1 METAA
6 ELFQKGVEYQE
17 RGMIDHAISEY
28 SRALDLEPGNVD
40 VLINLGAAYLQKGM
54 PDKST
59 QLLTKVLADHPDNA
73 LALFNLGKAYL
84 YKEEAAKALTVFE
97 RAMAVLPE
105 DLAVR
110 RSLIQS
116 LLLLGRKEEAA
127 SLMLGML
134 EHLVGDANTLLD
146 LGRMLY
152 EQKRY
157 PEALDVYRKA
167 VSAAVDSSA
176 ALEGLVRC
184 QIVLDMKDKAI
195 TSLKRALMLD
205 PRNPSLHLLMVD
217 LLIGQNEVE
226 NAVDHLK
233 RALENDPQQPDLRAK
248 LEELMRKLP
257 ALRKRLEAE
266 AIEAKSSLFETDV
279 YDILDGLYDGKVSV
293 EDALEAFAKLRRKDP
308 ADMFVAGE
316 MANLL
321 FQARRFNAAADVYNE
336 IYHVMPRDVRARI
349 NLAKSVAM
357 GGRVGDARRFLQ
369 DSLRDQPMSVDLAL
383 ALVELDLLER
393 DFKAAWQMLEKPL
406 SENPDNTHC
415 LFLRGYLGV
424 RLNAYDEADRVFKK
438 LLTLTPRDEESAVWF
453 SRLCIL
459 RGRPMDASPVWEAF
473 QDGIESLVELV
484 TLVELAM
491 AAGKAAEVKT
501 LLQRIGE
508 IRPNF
513 LEEHILNGKVCL
525 YSGEFN
531 EAVHHFDAALADDPE
546 NAEALA
552 AAAMANLARNKVPKF
567 WMCWQRAMESDALY
581 AVLAG
586 LTVCR
591 ALNYTQRER
600 LKAETK
606 RMLEIS
612 VADQLD
618 KQRVSALL
626 AAL

>member
-17 RGMIDHAISEY
+17 RGLIDHAISEY
-28 SRALDLEPGNVD
+28 SRALDLDPDNVD
-40 VLINLGAAYLQKGM
+40 VLINLGAAYLQKGL

-59 QLLTKVLADHPDNA
+59 QLLSRVLADQPENA

-84 YKEEAAKALTVFE
+84 YKEEAANALAIFE
-97 RAMAVLPE
+97 RAMAVMPE
-105 DLAVR
+105 DVDVR
-110 RSLIQS
+110 RSLVQS
-116 LLLLGRKEEAA
+116 LLLLNRREEAA
-127 SLMLGML
+127 SLQLGML
-134 EHLVGDANTLLD
+134 EHLSGDADALLE

-152 EQKRY
+152 EQKRFT
-157 PEALDVYRKA
+157 ESLDVFRKA
-167 VSAAVDSSA
+167 VNAAVDSSA

-195 TSLKRALMLD
+195 TSLKRAMMLD

-233 RALENDPQQPDLRAK
+233 HALENDPQQPDLRAK

-257 ALRKRLEAE
+257 ALRKRLDAQE
-266 AIEAKSSLFETDV
+266 IEAKSSLFETDV
-279 YDILDGLYDGKVSV
+279 YDILDGLYDGKIGVD
-293 EDALEAFAKLRRKDP
+293 DALDAFDKLRRKDP
-308 ADMFVAGE
+308 ADMFVVGE

-321 FQARRFNAAADVYNE
+321 FQARRFNAAADLYNE
-336 IYHVMPRDVRARI
+336 IFHVMPRDVRARI

-357 GGRVGDARRFLQ
+357 GGRVADARRFLQ

-406 SENPDNTHC
+406 AENPDNTHC
-415 LFLRGYLGV
+415 LFLRGYLGI
-424 RLNAYDEADRVFKK
+424 RLNAYDEADRVFRK
-438 LLTLTPRDEESAVWF
+438 LLLLTPRDEESAVWF

-459 RGRPMDASPVWEAF
+459 RGQPLDAAKIWEAF

-525 YSGEFN
+525 YSGDFI
-531 EAVHHFDAALADDPE
+531 EAIRHFEAALADDPD

-567 WMCWQRAMESDALY
+567 WMCWQRAMDSDALY
-581 AVLAG
+581 AVLSG
-586 LTVCR
+586 LTICR
-591 ALNYTQRER
+591 ALNFTQRER

-606 RMLEIS
+606 RVLEIS
-612 VADQLD
+612 VPDQLD

-626 AAL
+626 AVL

>member
-1 METAA
+1 MESAA

-17 RGMIDHAISEY
+17 RGLIDHAISEY
-28 SRALDLEPGNVD
+28 SRALDLEPDNVD
-40 VLINLGAAYLQKGM
+40 VLINLGAAFLQKGL

-59 QLLTKVLADHPDNA
+59 QLLSRVLADHPENA

-84 YKEEAAKALTVFE
+84 YKEEAAKALAIFE
-97 RAMAVLPE
+97 RAMAVMPE
-105 DLAVR
+105 DIDVR
-110 RSLIQS
+110 RSLVHS
-116 LLLLGRKEEAA
+116 LLLLGRREEAA
-127 SLMLGML
+127 SLQLGML
-134 EHLVGDANTLLD
+134 EHLAGDGAALLE

-157 PEALDVYRKA
+157 HEALDVFRKA
-167 VSAAVDSSA
+167 VNAAVDSA
-176 ALEGLVRC
+176 DALEGLVRC

-195 TSLKRALMLD
+195 TSLKRAMMLE

-226 NAVDHLK
+226 SAVDHLK
-233 RALENDPQQPDLRAK
+233 RALENDPRQPDLRAK
-248 LEELMRKLP
+248 LDELMRKLP
-257 ALRKRLEAE
+257 ALRKRLEAQE
-266 AIEAKSSLFETDV
+266 VEAKSSLFETDV
-279 YDILDGLYDGKVSV
+279 YDILDGLYDGKIGVD
-293 EDALEAFAKLRRKDP
+293 DALEAFEKLRRKDP
-308 ADMFVAGE
+308 ADMFVVGE

-321 FQARRFNAAADVYNE
+321 FQARRFKAAADLYNE
-336 IYHVMPRDVRARI
+336 IYNVMPRDVRARI

-357 GGRVGDARRFLQ
+357 GGRVADARRFLQ
-369 DSLRDQPMSVDLAL
+369 DSLRDQPMAVDLAL

-406 SENPDNTHC
+406 AENPDNTHC
-415 LFLRGYLGV
+415 LFLRGYLGI
-424 RLNAYDEADRVFKK
+424 RLNAYDEADRVFRK
-438 LLTLTPRDEESAVWF
+438 LLLLTPRDEESAVWF

-459 RGRPMDASPVWEAF
+459 RGRPMDATQVWDAF

-484 TLVELAM
+484 MLVELAM
-491 AAGKAAEVKT
+491 AAGKATEVKA

-525 YSGEFN
+525 YSGEFA
-531 EAVHHFDAALADDPE
+531 EAGRHFEAALADDPE

-567 WMCWQRAMESDALY
+567 WMCWQRAMDSDALY
-581 AVLAG
+581 AVLSG

-591 ALNYTQRER
+591 ALNFTQRER

-612 VADQLD
+612 VPDQLD

-626 AAL
+626 AVL